1 MDKCFLHQEVE
12 LKSANE
18 TFIVSDRRLPQDLPE
33 GLKVVIGQKVC
44 RECAANLRNLGLIVF
59 NLQIARDRA
68 AEKRR
73 ANSMATIGQLLE
85 GQGVVLP
92 QTKKPRKEARRDRNG
107 IRQLA

>member
-1 MDKCFLHQEVE
+1 MTTCFLHQDQE
-12 LKSANE
+12 LKDAQE
-18 TFIVSDRRLPQDLPE
+18 TYIVSDRRIPQDLPE

-44 RECAANLRNLGLIVF
+44 QECAANLRNLGLIVF

-68 AEKRR
+68 AERRR

-85 GQGVVLP
+85 SQGVKLP
-92 QTKKPRKEARRDRNG
+92 GKQPKGAKHDRNG